1 MNKEFSTQFY
11 NQLQDE
17 ESKKI
22 FELRKMIDW
31 EKNYIGFL
39 NGLIDLNKKYV
50 LSPYDD
56 CYERCKG
63 KKVAVFG
70 AGIDGKMTW
79 YLLKQRGIKVDFFV
93 DNDEKKWGT
102 QYCGAQVISTAELK
116 FRGRDFFV
124 ILASRKYAFLFYN
137 DLITSYFPR
146 ENIWYPRIGT
156 MFATTGNQYFDCP
169 EMKHE
174 EDEFFIDCGCLD
186 GETDRQFI
194 SWCGGAYKKIIAFE
208 PDIYS
213 YQNIKKTCNDIENF
227 EIYNAATG
235 KTAGQGSFN
244 MCVDGGSRL
253 SDEGTCIVA
262 VESIDHVLQGEKA
275 TFIKM
280 DVEGAELE
288 SLMGAHE
295 TIKNYKPKLAISIY
309 HKPEDIINIPEYIMK
324 CRDDYKF
331 YIRHYT
337 SCTYE
342 TILYAI

>member
-1 MNKEFSTQFY
+1 MNEEFLTQFY

-22 FELRKMIDW
+22 YELRRKIDI
-31 EKNYIGFL
+31 ENNYIAFL
-39 NGLIDLNKKYV
+39 DGLIDLDKNYV
-50 LSPYDD
+50 ISPYDD
-56 CYERCKG
+56 CSEKSKG
-63 KKVAVFG
+63 KKVAIFG

-79 YLLKQRGIKVDFFV
+79 YLLKQHGIKVDFFV
-93 DNDEKKWGT
+93 DNDKKKWGT
-102 QYCGAQVISTAELK
+102 QYCGAQVISAAELK
-116 FRGRDFFV
+116 FNGKDLFV
-124 ILASRKYAFLFYN
+124 ILASRKYASLFYQ
-137 DLITSYFPR
+137 DLTNSYFPR

-156 MFATTGNQYFDCP
+156 IFATTGKQYFDCP

-174 EDEFFIDCGCLD
+174 EDEVFIDCGCLD

-208 PDIYS
+208 PDLYS
-213 YQNIKKTCNDIENF
+213 YQNIKKTCNHIKNF
-227 EIYNAATG
+227 EVYNAATG
-235 KTAGQGSFN
+235 SAVGKANFN

-253 SDEGTCIVA
+253 SEEGDCTVT

-288 SLMGAHE
+288 SLIGAQE
-295 TIKNYKPKLAISIY
+295 TIKKYKPKLAISLY

-331 YIRHYT
+331 YVRHYT

>member
-1 MNKEFSTQFY
+1 MNKEFLTQFY
-11 NQLQDE
+11 NKLQDD

-22 FELRKMIDW
+22 YELRRKMDW
-31 EKNYIGFL
+31 EKNYIEFID
-39 NGLIDLNKKYV
+39 GLIGLNKNYV
-50 LSPYDD
+50 ISSYDD
-56 CYERCKG
+56 CFEKCKG
-63 KKVAVFG
+63 KKVAIFG

-79 YLLKQRGIKVDFFV
+79 YLLKQRGIKVDYFV
-93 DNDEKKWGT
+93 DNDKKKQGK
-102 QYCGAQVISTAELK
+102 QFCGALVISAVELK
-116 FRGRDFFV
+116 FSGKDLFV
-124 ILASRKYAFLFYN
+124 ILASRMYASLFYQ
-137 DLITSYFPR
+137 DLTNSYFPR

-156 MFATTGNQYFDCP
+156 IFAITGKQYFDCP
-169 EMKHE
+169 GMRHE
-174 EDEFFIDCGCLD
+174 EDEVFIDCGCLD

-194 SWCGGAYKKIIAFE
+194 SWCGGVYKRIIAFE

-213 YQNIKKTCNDIENF
+213 YQNIKKTCNNIENF

-235 KTAGQGSFN
+235 RDSGKANFN

-253 SDEGTCIVA
+253 SEKGDCIVT

-288 SLMGAHE
+288 SLMGAQE
-295 TIKNYKPKLAISIY
+295 TIKKYKPKLAISIY

-342 TILYAI
+342 TILYAV